1 LYQEIFMSQRLQ
13 DIAQQLVAHGKGI
26 LAADESTSSI
36 KKRLDSIGVEST
48 PESRRDYREMLFRAD
63 AMRESISG
71 VILFDETL
79 RQNAAD
85 GTPLRQLI
93 SDAGSL
99 IGIKVDT
106 GATPLPNFPGETIT
120 EGLDGLGKRIA
131 EYYELGA
138 RFAKWRGVIAI
149 SNGLPTWGAV
159 RSNAHA
165 LARYA
170 ALCQAGGI
178 VPIVEPEVV
187 MDGVPG
193 DHSIERCQEVTR
205 WVLETVFAELK
216 EARVD
221 LAGIILKPNM
231 IIDGK
236 HARKASAQEVAERTV
251 NVLKANVPA
260 TVPGIAFL
268 SGGQSTEEATA
279 HLSAMNAMGPL
290 PWKLTFSYGRAL
302 QASALKAWGGKTE
315 NVAAGQRAFTHR
327 AKMNGL
333 AAIGSWDAGLEQA
346 A

>member
-1 LYQEIFMSQRLQ
+1 MSDSLQ
-13 DIAQQLVAHGKGI
+13 DIAIRMVATGKGI
-26 LAADESTSSI
+26 LAADESTGSI
-36 KKRLDSIGVEST
+36 QKRLESIGVAST

-63 AMRESISG
+63 AMKDYISG

-85 GTPLRQLI
+85 GTPLRDLI
-93 SDAGSL
+93 TGAGSL

-106 GATPLPNFPGETIT
+106 GAVPLPNFPGETIT
-120 EGLDGLGKRIA
+120 EGLDGLPKRIA
-131 EYYELGA
+131 EYHDLGA

-170 ALCQAGGI
+170 AICQEGGI
-178 VPIVEPEVV
+178 VPIVEPEVL

-205 WVLETVFAELK
+205 WVLETLFTELK

-221 LAGIILKPNM
+221 LTGIILKPNM
-231 IIDGK
+231 VIDGK
-236 HARKASAQEVAERTV
+236 HARKAGVEQVAERTLA
-251 NVLKANVPA
+251 VLKATVPS

-268 SGGQSTEEATA
+268 SGGQTTEEATA

-302 QASALKAWGGKTE
+302 QAPALKAWGGKTE
-315 NVAAGQRAFTHR
+315 NVAAGQRAFNHR
-327 AKMNGL
+327 ARMNGL
-333 AAIGSWDAGLEQA
+333 AAVGTWAAELEKA